1 MKALL
6 PWAAQLV
13 GIVLLL
19 VGAFLT
25 SIPLG
30 IAVCGLALLA
40 LGWALDRS

>member
-1 MKALL
+1 LRNVL

-13 GIVLLL
+13 GIVLVL